1 MKRYI
6 LPAAIAAL
14 SMLSC
19 QKELADPAQPDQAPA
34 PGELTEM
41 TFSATVEENDTK
53 TYIDATGGFKAF
65 WETTDEIALYA
76 DGTKAEA
83 SFTVKEGTASG
94 TTADFTG
101 TVASGASAYYAV
113 YPASAAGECSE
124 GKVTVTVPAVQ
135 TLSGHTTA
143 SGALV
148 SVAKAAGAA
157 LQFKNV
163 TALLKVNVSV
173 DDITEIVLQG
183 KNDEVIAG
191 TVKVDAAT
199 GVLSEVVAGSKMI
212 TFKPEGETFAQG
224 DYYIALLPTAF
235 TEGFDLVLSRKADS
249 KRSIKETTKQLT
261 LARSAGKNLGTVTT
275 NYAYEWVNVI
285 MNAAELTAFNAVSAK
300 TTNADVWVLGAD
312 VDYGS
317 ENWKPVVFNGVF
329 DGRNHKIYNILVDL
343 ELGSDAGFAS
353 FFSVVGDGDKKGAV
367 VKNLAYGSSDGVNW
381 DKVSVLKLKRPEG
394 NSTVLTYSGLIGR
407 SRNDA
412 VLSNLVN
419 FAEIEVK
426 EGDKS
431 YNLIG
436 GIVANAVGTSSVT
449 SCVNHATI
457 TNNSAA
463 TAGHHSMGGI
473 IGKVETTSKIFQC
486 HNHGSITNNN
496 RRVRFIG
503 GIVGNNGVY
512 VTIEE
517 CTNSGE
523 IKCLSTTTEVDLEIG
538 GIEGIIDGVGGSVA
552 NCINTG
558 AIYGARGKITC
569 IGGIVG
575 HLKGVGVVNLCSN
588 SGIVTCNAATTGNY
602 HGIGGIVGFHNKG
615 GLASITTCTNSGVIT
630 TGLNYGGTIGTGIG
644 GIVGINVKTTLK
656 GNTNNGAVNAVNSG
670 SGPTHVGGISGWNYE
685 AAATE
690 VSGNTNTAAISG
702 NAKGI
707 LNVGG
712 VYGFNEK
719 SSFSACSNTG
729 EVSGSGGTDVKVGS
743 VAGNNPNAITNC
755 QAAGSVNGTTLNK
768 DNYASYIQG
777 TGSAGTATGCY
788 FAK

>member
-1 MKRYI
+1 MKKYI
-6 LPAAIAAL
+6 LSAAVAAL
-14 SMLSC
+14 SMISC
-19 QKELADPAQPDQAPA
+19 QKELADPTQPDQAPVA
-34 PGELTEM
+34 GELVEM
-41 TFSATVEENDTK
+41 TFSASVETDDTK
-53 TYIDATGGFKAF
+53 TYIDAADGFKAF
-65 WETTDEIALYA
+65 WEASDKIAVYA
-76 DGTKAEA
+76 DAQKTEQPFAV
-83 SFTVKEGTASG
+83 TEGSASG
-94 TTADFTG
+94 TFAYFRGTAPE
-101 TVASGASAYYAV
+101 GASAYYAV
-113 YPASAAGECSE
+113 YPAAAAGECAD
-124 GKVTVTVPAVQ
+124 GKVNVTIPAVQ

-148 SVAKAAGAA
+148 SVAKAEGDA
-157 LQFKNV
+157 LAFKNV
-163 TALLKVNVSV
+163 CALMKVKVAA

-183 KNDEVIAG
+183 KNDELIAG

-199 GVLSEVVAGSKMI
+199 GVLSEVVEGSKMI

-235 TEGFDLVLSRKADS
+235 TKGFDLVLSRAADS

-261 LARSAGKNLGTVTT
+261 IARSAGKNLGTVTSG
-275 NYAYEWVNVI
+275 YAYEWVNVI
-285 MNAAELTAFNAVSAK
+285 MNAAELTAFNAVSAA

-329 DGRNHKIYNILVDL
+329 VGRNLKIYNILVDL

-353 FFSVVGDGDKKGAV
+353 FFSVVGDGDLKGAV
-367 VKNLAYGSSDGVNW
+367 VKNLVYGSSDGVNW

-473 IGKVETTSKIFQC
+473 IGKSETTSVISGCF
-486 HNHGSITNNN
+486 NYGSITNNN
-496 RRVRFIG
+496 KQVRFLG
-503 GIVGNNGVY
+503 GIVGNNGAV
-512 VTIEE
+512 VTISNCENHGAIT
-517 CTNSGE
+517 CKSATNTIE
-523 IKCLSTTTEVDLEIG
+523 LDCG
-538 GIEGIIDGVGGSVA
+538 GIIGIMDKNTDKVS
-552 NCINTG
+552 NCHN
-558 AIYGARGKITC
+558 YGTILTC
-569 IGGIVG
+569 RTAPNLVGGIVG
-575 HLKGVGVVNLCSN
+575 VTKSTSTIENCSN
-588 SGIVTCNAATTGNY
+588 SGSVSSTVNTGSYHGVGGILGFDDQKSVTTLTGCENKKNSKVSINGAATGDL
-602 HGIGGIVGFHNKG
+602 GCGGIIGI
-615 GLASITTCTNSGVIT
+615 STN
-630 TGLNYGGTIGTGIG
+630 TILT
-644 GIVGINVKTTLK
+644 
-656 GNTNNGAVNAVNSG
+656 GNTNNGVVEVKNTSTAN
-670 SGPTHVGGISGWNYE
+670 TRVGGICGWDFESAIGKFEN
-685 AAATE
+685 
-690 VSGNTNTAAISG
+690 NTNNAEVYGEGTAVV
-702 NAKGI
+702 
-707 LNVGG
+707 NVGG
-712 VYGFNEK
+712 VIGWNQYSVITLSN
-719 SSFSACSNTG
+719 NTG
-729 EVSGSGGTDVKVGS
+729 AVSGKGGTLLVGS
-743 VAGNNPNAITNC
+743 VAGNNAKTITNC
-755 QAAGSVNGTTLNK
+755 QAAGSVNGTTLDK

>member
-53 TYIDATGGFKAF
+53 TYIDATDGFKAF

-101 TVASGASAYYAV
+101 TVASGASEYYAV

-157 LQFKNV
+157 LPFKNV

-173 DDITEIVLQG
+173 DGITEIVLQG

-235 TEGFDLVLSRKADS
+235 TEGFDLVLSRAADS

-261 LARSAGKNLGTVTT
+261 LARSAGKSLGTVTAG
-275 NYAYEWVNVI
+275 YAYEWVNVI
-285 MNAAELTAFNAVSAK
+285 MNAAELTAFNAVSAS
-300 TTNADVWVLGAD
+300 TTNADTWVLGTDINYNSA
-312 VDYGS
+312 
-317 ENWKPVVFNGVF
+317 NWTPVVFNGVF
-329 DGRNHKIYNILVDL
+329 DGRNHRIYNIIVDR
-343 ELGSDAGFAS
+343 ELSSNGYAS
-353 FFSVVGDGDKKGAV
+353 FFSIVGDASYTGAS
-367 VKNLAYGSSDGVNW
+367 VKNLVYGSSDGVKW
-381 DKVSVLKLKRPEG
+381 DNVSVLKAKWATG
-394 NSTVLTYSGLIGR
+394 NSSSVTFTGLIGK

-412 VLSNLVN
+412 VISNITN
-419 FAEIEVK
+419 FAEVEVK
-426 EGDKS
+426 EGDLS

-436 GIVANAVGTSSVT
+436 GVVANAVHTSSVT
-449 SCVNHATI
+449 NCINRAVIN
-457 TNNSAA
+457 NNSSSA
-463 TAGHHSMGGI
+463 AGHQSIGGV
-473 IGKVETTSKIFQC
+473 IGKSETTSVISGCF
-486 HNHGSITNNN
+486 NYGSITNNN
-496 RRVRFIG
+496 KQVRFLG
-503 GIVGNNGVY
+503 GIVGNNGAV
-512 VTIEE
+512 VTISNCENHGAIT
-517 CTNSGE
+517 CKSATNTIE
-523 IKCLSTTTEVDLEIG
+523 LDCG
-538 GIEGIIDGVGGSVA
+538 GIIGIMDKKTDKVS
-552 NCINTG
+552 NCHN
-558 AIYGARGKITC
+558 YGTILTC
-569 IGGIVG
+569 RTASNLVGGIVG
-575 HLKGVGVVNLCSN
+575 VTKSTSTIENCSN
-588 SGIVTCNAATTGNY
+588 SGSVSSTVNTGSYHGVGGILGFDDQNSVTTLTGCENKKNSKVSINGAATGNL
-602 HGIGGIVGFHNKG
+602 GCGGIIGI
-615 GLASITTCTNSGVIT
+615 STN
-630 TGLNYGGTIGTGIG
+630 TILT
-644 GIVGINVKTTLK
+644 
-656 GNTNNGAVNAVNSG
+656 GNTNNGVVEVKNTSTAN
-670 SGPTHVGGISGWNYE
+670 TRVGGICGWDFESAIGKFEN
-685 AAATE
+685 
-690 VSGNTNTAAISG
+690 NTNNAEVYGEGTAVV
-702 NAKGI
+702 
-707 LNVGG
+707 NVGG
-712 VYGFNEK
+712 VIGWNQYSVITLSN
-719 SSFSACSNTG
+719 NTG
-729 EVSGSGGTDVKVGS
+729 AVSGKGGTLLVGS
-743 VAGNNPNAITNC
+743 VAGNNAKTITNC

-777 TGSAGTATGCY
+777 TGSAGTATDCY